1 MIGNIHVENKKNIVY
16 GSELFNSEVN
26 RITDIKYT
34 HPKPLDLRILIINNI
49 NLFKEWVDSI

>member
-1 MIGNIHVENKKNIVY
+1 MLNTKKIVY

-26 RITDIKYT
+26 KISDIKYT
-34 HPKPLDLRILIINNI
+34 HPIPLDLRILIINNI